1 MGSSDIALLGVL
13 GFLALGLSWL
23 AIRVSM
29 LVWRM
34 AAAISWLVLGIL
46 FWTNALG
53 TSIGDPWVYALSL
66 VFFLMIIAVLTL
78 QMKSDIQHERS
89 VRGNLGG
96 YPGASSESWTTWGP
110 RKRAKKSTAL
120 ERQSEYKELL
130 RGKKGQSRK

>member
-78 QMKSDIQHERS
+78 QMRTDIRHERS
-89 VRGNLGG
+89 VRGKIGG
-96 YPGASSESWTTWGP
+96 YPGASTESYVTWGP
-110 RKRAKKSTAL
+110 KKRKTKLTTL
-120 ERQSEYKELL
+120 DRQSEYKELL